1 MNKKVVLAVADG
13 VGDRPCEIL
22 GGKTPLEYASTP
34 NLDKLASLGT
44 TGIMDVLGAGIPI
57 GTDLGHMI
65 LFGYGPE
72 DYPGRGPIEAFGREI
87 ELQAGDVAFRSNFAT
102 VNDKL
107 CVVDRRAGRIRKS
120 TNLLAESLNG
130 IEIDGIKIIFKE
142 ATEHRAVLILR
153 GPGLSSNITDTD
165 PKVAGIDVDYKKCK
179 SKDNKPESVFTAEI
193 LNKFLLK
200 AHEILSKHPVNLERV
215 NQGLLPANFILTR
228 GAGIMPNIEKI
239 SDKLNLKGACVAAEG
254 TVLGVARLA
263 GFTPLTS
270 EIMTGN
276 IDTDVYA
283 KAKMTIEA
291 LKEHDFVLVNLK
303 ATDLFG
309 HDGNPEKKSKAV
321 EVFDKFIGLLLEANL
336 ENTIISV
343 AADHSTP
350 CERMEHSGDP
360 VPILIAGP
368 GIRQDRV
375 TKFDEISCS
384 YGGLGRIKGKDLSN
398 TLYDYL
404 EKVKKQGN

>member
-1 MNKKVVLAVADG
+1 MNRKVILAVADG

-34 NLDKLASLGT
+34 NLDKLASVGA
-44 TGIMDVLGAGIPI
+44 TGIMDVHGAGIPV

-65 LFGYGPE
+65 LFGYGLE

-102 VNDKL
+102 VNENL
-107 CVVDRRAGRIRKS
+107 CVVDRRAGRIREN
-120 TNLLAESLNG
+120 TNLLAQSLNN
-130 IEIDGIKIIFKE
+130 IEIDGIKVIFKE

-153 GPGLSSNITDTD
+153 GPGLSANITDTD
-165 PKVAGIDVDYKKCK
+165 PKVAGVDVNYKKCQ
-179 SKDNKPESVFTAEI
+179 SKDGKPDSIFTAEI
-193 LNKFLLK
+193 VNKFLLK
-200 AHEILSKHPVNLERV
+200 ANEILSKHPVNEERISK
-215 NQGLLPANFILTR
+215 GLLPANFILTR
-228 GAGIMPNIEKI
+228 GAGIMPKLEKI
-239 SDKLNLKGACVAAEG
+239 SEKLNIKGACVAAEG

-263 GFTPLTS
+263 GFTALTAPT
-270 EIMTGN
+270 MTGN
-276 IDTDVYA
+276 IDTDVNA
-283 KAKMTIEA
+283 KAQMAVDA
-291 LKEHDFVLVNLK
+291 LKDHDFVLVNLK

-309 HDGNPEKKSKAV
+309 HDGNPEKKAQAV

-336 ENTIISV
+336 ENTIIAV
-343 AADHSTP
+343 TADHSTP

-360 VPILIAGP
+360 VPVLIAGP

-384 YGGLGRIKGKDLSN
+384 YGGLCRIKGKDLSN
-398 TLYDYL
+398 TLYDFL
-404 EKVKKQGN
+404 EKTKKQGN

>member
-1 MNKKVVLAVADG
+1 MNKKVILAVADG
-13 VGDRPCEIL
+13 VGDRPCKIL
-22 GGKTPLEYASTP
+22 EGKTPLEYASTP
-34 NLDKLASLGT
+34 NLDKLASMGT
-44 TGIMDVLGAGIPI
+44 TGIMDVLGAGIPV

-65 LFGYGPE
+65 LFGYGLE

-102 VNDKL
+102 VNDDL
-107 CVVDRRAGRIRKS
+107 CVVDRRSGRIREN
-120 TNLLAESLNG
+120 TNQLAQALNG
-130 IEIDGIKIIFKE
+130 IEIDGIKVIFKE

-153 GPGLSSNITDTD
+153 GPGLSANITDTD
-165 PKVAGIDVDYKKCK
+165 PKIAGDDVSYKKCQ
-179 SKDNKPESVFTAEI
+179 SKDGKPDSIFTAEI
-193 LNKFLLK
+193 LNKFLLQ
-200 AHEILSKHPVNLERV
+200 ANEILSDHPINKQRV
-215 NQGLLPANFILTR
+215 SQGLLPANFILTR
-228 GAGIMPNIEKI
+228 GAGIMPDLEKI
-239 SDKLNLKGACVAAEG
+239 SDKLNVKGACVAAEG

-263 GFTPLTS
+263 GFTALTS
-270 EIMTGN
+270 ATMTGN

-283 KAKMTIEA
+283 KSKMAVEA
-291 LKEHDFVLVNLK
+291 LEENDFVLVNLK

-309 HDGNPEKKSKAV
+309 HDGNPEKKAQAV

-336 ENTIISV
+336 ENTIISI

-360 VPILIAGP
+360 VPVLIAGP

-398 TLYDYL
+398 TLYDFL
-404 EKVKKQGN
+404 EKTKKQGN

>member
-34 NLDKLASLGT
+34 NLDKLASSGT

-200 AHEILSKHPVNLERV
+200 ANEILSKHPVNLERV

-270 EIMTGN
+270 DTMTGN

>member
-1 MNKKVVLAVADG
+1 MNKKVILAVADG

-34 NLDKLASLGT
+34 NLDKLASMGT
-44 TGIMDVLGAGIPI
+44 TGIMDVLGAGIPV

-65 LFGYGPE
+65 LFGYGLE

-87 ELQAGDVAFRSNFAT
+87 ELQAGDIAFRSNFAT
-102 VNDKL
+102 VNDDL
-107 CVVDRRAGRIRKS
+107 CVVDRRSGRIREN
-120 TNLLAESLNG
+120 TNQLAQALNG

-153 GPGLSSNITDTD
+153 GPGLSANITDTD
-165 PKVAGIDVDYKKCK
+165 PKIAGDDVSYKKCK
-179 SKDNKPESVFTAEI
+179 SKDGKPDSIFTAEI
-193 LNKFLLK
+193 LNKFLLQ
-200 AHEILSKHPVNLERV
+200 ANEILSDHPINKQRV
-215 NQGLLPANFILTR
+215 SQGLLPANFILTR
-228 GAGIMPNIEKI
+228 GAGIMPDLEKI
-239 SDKLNLKGACVAAEG
+239 SDKLNVKGACVAAEG
-254 TVLGVARLA
+254 TVLGVARLS
-263 GFTPLTS
+263 GFTALTS
-270 EIMTGN
+270 ATMTGN

-283 KAKMTIEA
+283 KAKMAVEA
-291 LKEHDFVLVNLK
+291 LEENDFVLVNLK

-309 HDGNPEKKSKAV
+309 HDGNPEKKAQAV
-321 EVFDKFIGLLLEANL
+321 EVFDKFIGLLFEANL
-336 ENTIISV
+336 ENTIISI

-360 VPILIAGP
+360 VPVLIAGP

-398 TLYDYL
+398 TLYDFL
-404 EKVKKQGN
+404 EKTKKQGN

>member
-1 MNKKVVLAVADG
+1 
-13 VGDRPCEIL
+13 
-22 GGKTPLEYASTP
+22 
-34 NLDKLASLGT
+34 
-44 TGIMDVLGAGIPI
+44 
-57 GTDLGHMI
+57 
-65 LFGYGPE
+65 
-72 DYPGRGPIEAFGREI
+72 
-87 ELQAGDVAFRSNFAT
+87 
-102 VNDKL
+102 
-107 CVVDRRAGRIRKS
+107 
-120 TNLLAESLNG
+120 
-130 IEIDGIKIIFKE
+130 
-142 ATEHRAVLILR
+142 
-153 GPGLSSNITDTD
+153 
-165 PKVAGIDVDYKKCK
+165 
-179 SKDNKPESVFTAEI
+179 
-193 LNKFLLK
+193 
-200 AHEILSKHPVNLERV
+200 
-215 NQGLLPANFILTR
+215 
-228 GAGIMPNIEKI
+228 MPNIEKI

-270 EIMTGN
+270 DTMTGN

>member
-1 MNKKVVLAVADG
+1 MNKKVILAVADG

-22 GGKTPLEYASTP
+22 GGKTPLEFASTP
-34 NLDKLASLGT
+34 NLDKLVSMGT
-44 TGIMDVLGAGIPI
+44 TGIMDVLGAGIPV

-65 LFGYGPE
+65 LFGYGLE

-102 VNDKL
+102 VNDEL
-107 CVVDRRAGRIRKS
+107 CVVDRRAGRIREN

-130 IEIDGIKIIFKE
+130 IDIDGIKVLFKE

-153 GPGLSSNITDTD
+153 GPGLSANITDTD
-165 PKVAGIDVDYKKCK
+165 PKIAGEDVSYKKCQ
-179 SKDNKPESVFTAEI
+179 SKDGKADSIFTAEV

-200 AHEILSKHPVNLERV
+200 ANEIISDHPVNKQRV
-215 NQGLLPANFILTR
+215 SQGLLPANFILTR
-228 GAGIMPNIEKI
+228 GAGIMPDLEKI
-239 SDKLNLKGACVAAEG
+239 SDKLNIKGACVAAEG

-263 GFTPLTS
+263 GFTALTS
-270 EIMTGN
+270 ATMTGN

-283 KAKMTIEA
+283 KAKMAVEA
-291 LKEHDFVLVNLK
+291 LEENDFVLVNIK

-309 HDGNPEKKSKAV
+309 HDGNPEKKAQAV
-321 EVFDKFIGLLLEANL
+321 EVFDEFIGHLLEANL
-336 ENTIISV
+336 ENTIIAV

-360 VPILIAGP
+360 VPVLISGP

-398 TLYDYL
+398 TLYDFL
-404 EKVKKQGN
+404 EKTKKQGN